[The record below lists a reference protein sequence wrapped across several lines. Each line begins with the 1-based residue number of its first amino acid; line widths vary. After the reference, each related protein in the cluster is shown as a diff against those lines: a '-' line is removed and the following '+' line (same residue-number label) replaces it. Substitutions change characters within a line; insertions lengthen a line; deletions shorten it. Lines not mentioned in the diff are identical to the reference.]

1 MREVILLKVSDH
13 GITFVV
19 ESAQRAQDEYW
30 HRDTGHR
37 ASYDAPA
44 TGKFK
49 CLRCGASFFDLD
61 DLQQHQQNEH
71 SFRPPSIEISGIQQ
85 PHLISL
91 RSYPNPQDVRFK
103 DTVKVCVL
111 HQGLKT
117 WYEAADLNQLSF
129 PDLPKRFDL
138 ILYGSSAATSRHI
151 VKFDQEE
158 PEAIHN
164 LSSEFIHVFA
174 KHEDFDWGDIISFE
188 ERHKSFGARNYCLA
202 LTSYLKGLKLK
213 NGETDTDL
221 ATNSDFK
228 ESFNRSIVELKYHET
243 QLSRVIQKLVG
254 LSRRDFS
261 KRFDCQSPLLDFT
274 VSLFHELQDYGE
286 TDIQEPQTNIAGRP
300 IAPTDKSIDFLFA
313 TMTSRHFDQI
323 YESIRRAES
332 DAKIHP
338 SEIVLSKLFAIWKYS
353 TIGNLDVSRFTREL
367 SHNQQFA
374 LFFAKGQ

>member
-1 MREVILLKVSDH
+1 LEEFNH

-44 TGKFK
+44 NGKFK
-49 CLRCGASFFDLD
+49 CLRCGVSFFELD
-61 DLQQHQQNEH
+61 ELQQHQQNEH
-71 SFRPPSIEISGIQQ
+71 SFRPPSIEIDGVQQ

-91 RSYPNPQDVRFK
+91 RSHSNLQNVRFR
-103 DTVKVCVL
+103 DTEKVCIL
-111 HQGLKT
+111 HRGLKT
-117 WYEAADLNQLSF
+117 WYEAVDLSQFSF
-129 PDLPKRFDL
+129 SDLPKRFDL
-138 ILYGSSAATSRHI
+138 ILHGSSSAISRHV
-151 VKFDQEE
+151 VKCDQED
-158 PEAIHN
+158 PEAIDQV
-164 LSSEFIHVFA
+164 SSEFINTFA
-174 KHEDFDWGDIISFE
+174 NHDDFGWGDIIDFE
-188 ERHKSFGARNYCLA
+188 DRLIPLAARNYGLS

-213 NGETDTDL
+213 NGETDADL
-221 ATNSDFK
+221 AIHGGFK

-254 LSRRDFS
+254 LSSRDFS
-261 KRFDCQSPLLDFT
+261 KRFDCQAPLLDFA
-274 VSLFHELQDYGE
+274 VSLFHELQDFGS
-286 TDIQEPQTNIAGRP
+286 TDIQEPEFNIVGKP
-300 IAPTDKSIDFLFA
+300 IAPTDKSIDFLFVTLA
-313 TMTSRHFDQI
+313 SRHFDQI
-323 YESIRRAES
+323 DESIRRAEA

-353 TIGNLDVSRFTREL
+353 NFENPNVSRFTREL